1 MRRCQLM
8 FPGPRACT
16 TKWQVRCVLPRLAC
30 HHHGTKPRV
39 RPDGTV
45 IGAEVSPSTDGAPRP
60 GHRLQRPVS
69 QRSGRPSQHIAL
81 APHARPLTRSRG
93 HLIVG
98 SSLRFDG
105 GRRAHRM
112 SPARQRRACAR
123 RCSDGAR
130 REEGDKCRGSSRC
143 KTFFTPNR
151 GGEWLLLCPLLLLQ
165 QCPYS
170 ELRM

>member
-1 MRRCQLM
+1 MAGSLCSPQTCVPPPRHETARATRWHGDRRGGLAEH
-8 FPGPRACT
+8 G
-16 TKWQVRCVLPRLAC
+16 RCA
-30 HHHGTKPRV
+30 
-39 RPDGTV
+39 
-45 IGAEVSPSTDGAPRP
+45 SPRP
-60 GHRLQRPVS
+60 YPISCSGLCRGDREGHPAAS
-69 QRSGRPSQHIAL
+69 QQHIAL

-93 HLIVG
+93 RLIVG
-98 SSLRFDG
+98 SSLRFVC

-130 REEGDKCRGSSRC
+130 REEGDKCQGSSRC